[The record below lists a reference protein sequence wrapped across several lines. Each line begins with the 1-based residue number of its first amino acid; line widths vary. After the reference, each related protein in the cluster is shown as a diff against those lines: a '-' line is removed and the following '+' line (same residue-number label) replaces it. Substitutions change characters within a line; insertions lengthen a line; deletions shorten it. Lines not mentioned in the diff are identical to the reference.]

1 MDTPINGIKSEEC
14 EILLQQELD
23 NANNFSKSKTINDN
37 NQCEKDSKL
46 QEDLPRRV
54 KLPIPSSASKSDDWC
69 ILDCIFGVP
78 LFDGKLN
85 SSICSAIVQDGLWL
99 TERYVSLI
107 QFTNRNT
114 NKGATINSNSCVLVM
129 YEFMNPE

>member
-1 MDTPINGIKSEEC
+1 MLNNKNLDTPINGIKSEEC

-23 NANNFSKSKTINDN
+23 NANNFSKNKTINDD
-37 NQCEKDSKL
+37 NQCEKDSKS

-54 KLPIPSSASKSDDWC
+54 KLPIPSSDSKSDDWC

-107 QFTNRNT
+107 QFTNRNA
-114 NKGATINSNSCVLVM
+114 KKRATPVLV
-129 YEFMNPE
+129 